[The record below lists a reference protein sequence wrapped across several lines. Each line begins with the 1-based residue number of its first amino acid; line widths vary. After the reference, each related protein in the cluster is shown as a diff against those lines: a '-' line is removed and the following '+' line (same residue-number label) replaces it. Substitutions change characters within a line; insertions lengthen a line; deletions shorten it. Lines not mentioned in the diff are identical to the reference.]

1 MKSSPSTNVSTHF
14 LSSPSSCD
22 PRHTTHAG
30 AIMSIHATRTVL
42 ALSFTVLATACGP
55 KAVRGG
61 EGTANPNLDQGAM
74 STTLD
79 KVDIED
85 LVKKN
90 SDALFASPFWA
101 RDVQQS
107 GENPIVAI
115 WPIENHTSEHL
126 DDQMLNLLSQ
136 LETTLVNSAAV
147 SVVSR
152 ERQAQMAEE
161 VGVQQGAAFDPA
173 TAAAVG
179 KQLGAKY
186 YFTGKLTSTDERMK
200 KERRVQ
206 YALFLQVLEVE
217 TSLIKFQHQS
227 ERTKAIVR

>member
-1 MKSSPSTNVSTHF
+1 MSNT
-14 LSSPSSCD
+14 
-22 PRHTTHAG
+22 PR
-30 AIMSIHATRTVL
+30 L
-42 ALSFTVLATACGP
+42 ALALTLALPALACGP

-61 EGTANPNLDQGAM
+61 EGTENPNLDQGAM

-79 KVDIED
+79 KVDIDD

-90 SDALFASPFWA
+90 MDALFASPFWA
-101 RDVQQS
+101 RDVQQA
-107 GENPIVAI
+107 GEAPIVAI

-136 LETTLVNSAAV
+136 LETTLVNAGTV

-161 VGVQQGAAFDPA
+161 VGVQQGAAFNPT

-200 KERRVQ
+200 GERRVQ

-217 TSLIKFQHQS
+217 TSLIKFQFQS